1 MTSPL
6 VECVPNIS
14 EGRDLEKINAIVEV
28 VRQTPG
34 CTVLG
39 VEPDADYHRT
49 VITFAGAPNAVVEG
63 AIALIEA
70 SVSLL
75 DMRHHQGE
83 HPRLGV
89 VDVCPFVPLRDITME
104 ECATLARTVVERLA
118 QRADIPLFL
127 YGAAA
132 SSEER
137 TMLSHLRRG
146 EYEGLRARLD
156 GTDEVH
162 ADATK
167 LPDAG
172 AMTWTES
179 VARAGGITVGAR
191 SILVA
196 YNVNVDEQG
205 ATVAKKIGSIVRS
218 SGRLLKSEGGGKVRS
233 HGMLERVQGMG
244 VPVDELGISQVSMN
258 LLDVSKCP
266 LHLAFMTCE
275 SLAKDHDTTLCGSEV
290 VGLVPLQA
298 MLEAGRFFS
307 PTSTSDHDLVSAA
320 VEGLGLN
327 QHHHFDPNVHIIE
340 WALEQEVES

>member
-28 VRQTPG
+28 VKQTPG

-70 SVSLL
+70 SVSVL
-75 DMRHHQGE
+75 DMRTHQGE

-89 VDVCPFVPLRDITME
+89 VDVCPFVPLRDITLD
-104 ECATLARTVVERLA
+104 ECAELARTVVDRLSK
-118 QRADIPLFL
+118 RGDIPLFL

-132 SSEER
+132 AREER

-146 EYEGLRARLD
+146 EYEGLQARLE

-162 ADATK
+162 AEPTK

-172 AMTWTES
+172 AMTWTEA
-179 VARAGGITVGAR
+179 VARCGGITVGAR

-205 ATVAKKIGSIVRS
+205 AAVAKKIGSIVRS
-218 SGRLLKSEGGGKVRS
+218 SGRLLKSSAGGKIRS
-233 HGMLERVQGMG
+233 QGMLERVQGMG

-258 LLDVSKCP
+258 LLDVNKCP

-275 SLAKDHDTTLCGSEV
+275 SLARDHDTSLCGSEI

-298 MLEAGRFFS
+298 MVEAGRFFS
-307 PTSTSDHDLVSAA
+307 PDATSDNELVSAA
-320 VEGLGLN
+320 VDGLGLN
-327 QHHHFDPNVHIIE
+327 RHHHFDPKVHIIE
-340 WALEQEVES
+340 WALEQEVKS